1 MKVRFW
7 GVRGSIPTPGPHAR
21 KYGGNTTCIE
31 VLTDDGEQFII
42 DGGTG
47 IHTLGTE
54 LVKSGPLK
62 CSILV
67 THTHWDHIQGLPF
80 FTPLFV
86 PGCDVG
92 IYGTFDPVYGKSLR
106 DILSGQMEYCYF
118 PVREAELKAEVQ
130 YTSLKPG
137 VSFEV
142 GKAKVTP
149 VPMNHPVLTF
159 GYVIEADNARVFY
172 TGDHEPLKNI
182 YEPTDDEFDEYEGLL
197 EIRNESIERHLQG
210 IDVLIGD
217 SMYTEEEYPDKEGW
231 GHGTH
236 DSVFALAQR
245 VKAKTVVMTHHEPF
259 RTDDQLDAIQARFQE
274 ERGDDDPEV
283 LVAHEGMEIFARN

>member
-1 MKVRFW
+1 MKVKFW
-7 GVRGSIPTPGPHAR
+7 GVRGSIPTPGPHAQ

-31 VLTDDGEQFII
+31 VRTDDGELFII

-47 IHTLGTE
+47 IHTLGTQLAKE
-54 LVKSGPLK
+54 GPST
-62 CSILV
+62 CSVLV

-80 FTPLFV
+80 FSPLFI
-86 PGCDVG
+86 PGREVG

-106 DILSGQMEYCYF
+106 EILSGQMEYCYF
-118 PVREAELKAEVQ
+118 PVREAELKAEVN
-130 YTSLKPG
+130 YTSLRPET
-137 VSFEV
+137 SFEV
-142 GKAKVTP
+142 GNAKITP

-172 TGDHEPLKNI
+172 TGDHEPLSNI
-182 YEPTDDEFDEYEGLL
+182 YDPDDEEFVEYSELL

-217 SMYTEEEYPDKEGW
+217 AMYTEEEYPEKVGW

-245 VKAKTVVMTHHEPF
+245 VTAKTVIMTHHEPF
-259 RTDDQLDAIQARFQE
+259 RTDADLDTIFDRFQALRTE
-274 ERGDDDPEV
+274 ADPQV
-283 LVAHEGMEIFARN
+283 LVAYEGMELLTST